1 MDRWRITIEAR
12 PYSTGK
18 GAVADQEAAGD
29 RVHYFY
35 TDAGSIDDA
44 MKQARCFAEGMKRN
58 PAVWMAP
65 ILGVH
70 VERRDAD

>member
-1 MDRWRITIEAR
+1 MNRWRITIEAC
-12 PYSTGK
+12 PHSTGN
-18 GAVADQEAAGD
+18 GADADQKAAGD

-35 TDAGSIDDA
+35 TDANDIDEA
-44 MKQARCFAEGMKRN
+44 MVRARCFAEGMKCN

-70 VERRDAD
+70 VDRSELA